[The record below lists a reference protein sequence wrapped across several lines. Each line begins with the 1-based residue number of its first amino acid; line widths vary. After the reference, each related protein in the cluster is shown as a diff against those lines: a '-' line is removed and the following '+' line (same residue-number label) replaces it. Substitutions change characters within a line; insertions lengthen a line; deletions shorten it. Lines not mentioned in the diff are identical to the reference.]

1 MRYALLGSL
10 KVWDDTGAEI
20 SVPAGKQCSVLAALL
35 LRPGQVVG
43 FDALVAVLWGDRPPA
58 SARSG
63 LATYVSRLRTA
74 LGAGAGVGAAG
85 AASRVRYE
93 GRGYLFAP
101 EPSDEIDYVRAA
113 ELEGRARAAAEEG
126 RWAAVG
132 EAAAQA
138 LALWHGEALADL
150 ESDVLRAEFLPYLE
164 ELRIRLETLQIDA
177 HLAQGEFDAILPTL
191 RALSG
196 SHPLNEPFHE
206 RNFLALYG
214 AGRHADA
221 QEWYRRVRTR
231 LREELGTEPSPL
243 LRRFYNQ
250 TLRGVDAGDLIA
262 ELLAPRR
269 PFRVVDSSSEGG
281 APATFGAAAA
291 SGTPAASGASAGSSG
306 PAGSANPANP
316 PVPAG
321 TPASGASEAAPPPP
335 VPSLSDSGQF
345 SMLPPL
351 GHQLPPAPRRFV
363 GRTAE
368 LTAITEAMAGNHPP
382 DLAGLTLLVGMAGI
396 GKTALALT
404 WAHQAAATFPDGRLY
419 VDLKGFAERGAP
431 MAADEAV
438 RVLLDCLGVPDHLL
452 PATADGRLALYRAV
466 ISEKRAL
473 IVLDNVRHADQV
485 RPLLPPSGPA
495 QLLATSRNA
504 LASLVTIDFAR
515 TVSLQPLSASESR
528 DLLNLRLGPE
538 RTSGREQAV
547 AAIAEHCAH
556 LPLALVVAAGRACVQ
571 PDIPLEDLAE
581 QLGAVGGGLGALDGG
596 DAAVSVRTVLSWSY
610 RQLTPCA
617 ARLYRLL
624 ALHPGPDIP
633 VTAAASLLGVSPVET
648 HAALVELV
656 AMNMSS
662 VDGRGRYRRHSL
674 LEAFAAER
682 LAAEEDEEARAE
694 AFRRLVDHYLHTVV
708 QVNMLHATT
717 GLPTPEDLAPAPPGT
732 LVSVIEDSA
741 GGIAWFDAE
750 EEVLAALLLDL
761 AAAGLDV
768 EVWQLACAR
777 SIGMARN
784 ARWEEDIAA
793 ARLALSATRRLGDR
807 VAEAHVH
814 RIFGRDLPR
823 IGDPEG
829 GMHHLD
835 RALELYDEAGH
846 AAGAAE
852 TKRTMANV
860 RFLQGDVAATLP
872 LLRDFLDHVEATG
885 ELHAQAQGLNSLGW
899 SYAHLG
905 RLAEALA
912 CCRRAL
918 HLKLA
923 TGRHEHIGVLWDS
936 LGYIHHR
943 LGDLEESVS
952 CYRRA
957 IEACVAEGDDNQK
970 ALAAMRL
977 GDVLNDLGDSTAAG
991 ASWHEALDAFED
1003 LRRPEAD
1010 LVRQRLG
1017 SIPRQRA
1024 GSA

>member
-1 MRYALLGSL
+1 MRYALLGSV

-43 FDALVAVLWGDRPPA
+43 FDTLVAALWGDRPPA

-63 LATYVSRLRTA
+63 LATYVSRLRTV
-74 LGAGAGVGAAG
+74 LGGG
-85 AASRVRYE
+85 ASRVRYE

-101 EPSDEIDYVRAA
+101 EPGDEIDHVRAA
-113 ELEGRARAAAEEG
+113 ELESRARVAAEEA
-126 RWAAVG
+126 RWAEAG
-132 EAAAQA
+132 EAAARA
-138 LALWHGEALADL
+138 LLMWRGEALADL
-150 ESDVLRAEFLPYLE
+150 ESDGIRDEFLPYLE
-164 ELRIRLETLQIDA
+164 ELRIRLEMLRIDA
-177 HLAQGEFDAILPTL
+177 HLARGEFDAILPTL

-206 RNFLALYG
+206 RHFLALYG

-221 QEWYRRVRTR
+221 QEWYRQVRTR

-243 LRRFYNQ
+243 LRSFYNQ
-250 TLRGVDAGDLIA
+250 TLRGVDAGDLIG
-262 ELLAPRR
+262 ELLTPRR
-269 PFRVVDSSSEGG
+269 PFRLVDNVSEGS
-281 APATFGAAAA
+281 ASPSTPSPPHPSSPATFGASTVSNAAA
-291 SGTPAASGASAGSSG
+291 ADGTGLGGSGGSPQGALPSSI
-306 PAGSANPANP
+306 
-316 PVPAG
+316 
-321 TPASGASEAAPPPP
+321 
-335 VPSLSDSGQF
+335 SDSGLW
-345 SMLPPL
+345 SVLPTL
-351 GHQLPPAPRRFV
+351 EHQLPPAPRRFV
-363 GRTAE
+363 GRSAE
-368 LTAITEAMAGNHPP
+368 LAALTEAMTGNHPP
-382 DLAGLTLLVGMAGI
+382 ELAGLTLLVGMAGI

-404 WAHQAAATFPDGRLY
+404 WAHRATAEFPDGRLY
-419 VDLKGFAERGAP
+419 LDLKGFAERGAP

-438 RVLLDCLGVPDHLL
+438 RTLLDCLGVPDHLL

-466 ISEKRAL
+466 ISDKRAL
-473 IVLDNVRHADQV
+473 IILDNVRHADQV
-485 RPLLPPSGPA
+485 RPLLPPAGPA

-504 LASLVTIDFAR
+504 LASLVTIDLAR
-515 TVSLQPLSASESR
+515 TVELLPLPASESR
-528 DLLNLRLGPE
+528 ELLNLRLGPE
-538 RTSGREQAV
+538 RTSGREEAV

-556 LPLALVVAAGRACVQ
+556 LPLALVVAAGRAWVR
-571 PDIPLEDLAE
+571 PEVPLEDLAE
-581 QLGAVGGGLGALDGG
+581 QLGAVDGGLGALDGG

-610 RQLTPCA
+610 RQLSTCA

-624 ALHPGPDIP
+624 ALHPGPDIS
-633 VTAAASLLGVSPVET
+633 VVAAASLAALPQVEA

-656 AMNMSS
+656 AMNMAS

-682 LAAEEDEEARAE
+682 LAAEEEDAARGEAY
-694 AFRRLVDHYLHTVV
+694 RRLVDHYLRTVV
-708 QVNMLHATT
+708 HVNMLHATT
-717 GLPTPEDLAPAPPGT
+717 GLPAPEDLAPSPPGSLT
-732 LVSVIEDSA
+732 IVVDDSA
-741 GGIAWFDAE
+741 GGIAWFDSE
-750 EEVLAALLLDL
+750 REVLAALLLDL
-761 AAAGLDV
+761 SAAGMDT

-814 RIFGRDLPR
+814 RMFGRDLPR

-835 RALELYDEAGH
+835 RALELYLEAGH

-860 RFLQGDVAATLP
+860 RFLQGEVAETLP
-872 LLRDFLDHVEATG
+872 LLRDFLNHVEATG

-943 LGDLEESVS
+943 MGDLEESVS

-957 IEACVAEGDDNQK
+957 VDACVAEGDDNQM

-977 GDVLNDLGDSTAAG
+977 GDVLNDLGDTGAARV
-991 ASWHEALDAFED
+991 SWGEALSAFEE
-1003 LRRPEAD
+1003 LRRPEAE

-1017 SIPRQRA
+1017 AIPRQRA

>member
-10 KVWDDTGAEI
+10 KIWDDTGAEI

-74 LGAGAGVGAAG
+74 LAAGAGVGPAG

-101 EPSDEIDYVRAA
+101 EPGDEIDHVRAA

-126 RWAAVG
+126 RWAEVG
-132 EAAAQA
+132 EAAARA
-138 LALWHGEALADL
+138 LALWRGEALADL
-150 ESDVLRAEFLPYLE
+150 ESDGLRAEFLPYLE
-164 ELRIRLETLQIDA
+164 ELRIRLEMLRIDA
-177 HLAQGEFDAILPTL
+177 HLARGDFDAILPTL

-221 QEWYRRVRTR
+221 QEWYRRVRAR

-250 TLRGVDAGDLIA
+250 TLRGVDAGELIA

-269 PFRVVDSSSEGG
+269 PFRVVDSGSEGG
-281 APATFGAAAA
+281 SAAGSAPATFCATAAPGA
-291 SGTPAASGASAGSSG
+291 SSG
-306 PAGSANPANP
+306 PAGPANPA
-316 PVPAG
+316 VPAG
-321 TPASGASEAAPPPP
+321 TPPAAGPPVPGTPDTATPPP
-335 VPSLSDSGQF
+335 PSLSDSGQF
-345 SMLPPL
+345 SALLPL

-368 LTAITEAMAGNHPP
+368 LAALTEAMAGNHPP

-404 WAHQAAATFPDGRLY
+404 WAHQAAESFPDGRLY
-419 VDLKGFAERGAP
+419 LDLKGFAERGAP
-431 MAADEAV
+431 MTADEAV

-466 ISEKRAL
+466 ISEKRVL
-473 IVLDNVRHADQV
+473 IILDNVRHADQV
-485 RPLLPPSGPA
+485 RPLLPPAGPA

-504 LASLVTIDFAR
+504 LASLATIDFAR
-515 TVSLQPLSASESR
+515 TVALQPLSASESR

-538 RTSGREQAV
+538 RTSGREEAV

-556 LPLALVVAAGRACVQ
+556 LPLALVVAAGRAWVR

-656 AMNMSS
+656 AMNMAS

-682 LAAEEDEEARAE
+682 LAAEEDEQSRGE
-694 AFRRLVDHYLHTVV
+694 AFRRLVDHYLRTVV
-708 QVNMLHATT
+708 HVNMLHATT
-717 GLPTPEDLAPAPPGT
+717 GLPTPEELAPAPPGA
-732 LVSVIEDSA
+732 LVTVVEDSA

-761 AAAGLDV
+761 AAAGMDV

-835 RALELYDEAGH
+835 RALELYEEAGH

-957 IEACVAEGDDNQK
+957 LEACLAEGDDNQR

-977 GDVLNDLGDSTAAG
+977 GDVLNDLGDHPAAR
-991 ASWHEALDAFED
+991 ASWREALTAFEE

-1017 SIPRQRA
+1017 AIPRQRA

>member
-43 FDALVAVLWGDRPPA
+43 FDTLVAALWGDRPPA

-63 LATYVSRLRTA
+63 LATYVSRLRTV
-74 LGAGAGVGAAG
+74 LGGGAA
-85 AASRVRYE
+85 RVRYE

-101 EPSDEIDYVRAA
+101 EPGDEIDHVRAA
-113 ELEGRARAAAEEG
+113 ELESQARVAAEEA
-126 RWAAVG
+126 RWAEAG
-132 EAAAQA
+132 EAAARA
-138 LALWHGEALADL
+138 LQMWRGEALADL
-150 ESDVLRAEFLPYLE
+150 ESDGIRGEFLPYLE
-164 ELRIRLETLQIDA
+164 ELRIRLEMLRIDA
-177 HLAQGEFDAILPTL
+177 HLARGEFDAILPTL

-221 QEWYRRVRTR
+221 QEWYRQVRIR

-250 TLRGVDAGDLIA
+250 TLRGVDAGDLIG
-262 ELLAPRR
+262 ELLTPRR
-269 PFRVVDSSSEGG
+269 PFRLVDSVSEEGSASSP
-281 APATFGAAAA
+281 APSPSASSSPATFGASTVSNASAAA
-291 SGTPAASGASAGSSG
+291 
-306 PAGSANPANP
+306 
-316 PVPAG
+316 AG
-321 TPASGASEAAPPPP
+321 TGADGSTQTAL
-335 VPSLSDSGQF
+335 PSSISDSGLW
-345 SMLPPL
+345 SVLPTL
-351 GHQLPPAPRRFV
+351 EHQLPPAPRRFV
-363 GRTAE
+363 GRSAE
-368 LTAITEAMAGNHPP
+368 LAALTEAMTGNHPP
-382 DLAGLTLLVGMAGI
+382 ELSGLTLLVGMAGI

-404 WAHQAAATFPDGRLY
+404 WAHRATAEFPDGRLY
-419 VDLKGFAERGAP
+419 LDLKGFAERGAP

-438 RVLLDCLGVPDHLL
+438 RTLLDCLGVPDHLL
-452 PATADGRLALYRAV
+452 PATADGRIALYRAV
-466 ISEKRAL
+466 ISDKRAL
-473 IVLDNVRHADQV
+473 IILDNVRHADQV
-485 RPLLPPSGPA
+485 RPLLPPAGPA

-504 LASLVTIDFAR
+504 LASLVTIDLAR
-515 TVSLQPLSASESR
+515 TVALQPLPASESR
-528 DLLNLRLGPE
+528 ELLNLRLGPE
-538 RTSGREQAV
+538 RTSGREEAV

-556 LPLALVVAAGRACVQ
+556 LPLALVVAAGRAWVR
-571 PDIPLEDLAE
+571 PEVPLEDLAE
-581 QLGAVGGGLGALDGG
+581 QLGAVDGGLGALDGG

-610 RQLTPCA
+610 RQLSTCA

-624 ALHPGPDIP
+624 ALHPGADIA
-633 VTAAASLLGVSPVET
+633 VVAAASLAGLPPVEA

-656 AMNMSS
+656 AMNMAS

-682 LAAEEDEEARAE
+682 LAAEEDETARGQAY
-694 AFRRLVDHYLHTVV
+694 RRMVDHYLRTVV
-708 QVNMLHATT
+708 HVNMIHATT
-717 GLPTPEDLAPAPPGT
+717 GLPTPEDLAPAPPGA
-732 LVSVIEDSA
+732 LAVVVEDSA
-741 GGIAWFDAE
+741 DGIAWFDSE
-750 EEVLAALLLDL
+750 REVLAALLLDL
-761 AAAGLDV
+761 AAAGMDA

-814 RIFGRDLPR
+814 RMFGRDLPR

-829 GMHHLD
+829 GMQHLD
-835 RALELYDEAGH
+835 RALELYREAGH

-860 RFLQGDVAATLP
+860 RFLQGEVAETLP

-943 LGDLEESVS
+943 MGDLEESVS

-957 IEACVAEGDDNQK
+957 VDACVAEGDDNQM

-977 GDVLNDLGDSTAAG
+977 GDVLNDLGDTTAARV
-991 ASWHEALDAFED
+991 SWGEALSAFEE
-1003 LRRPEAD
+1003 LRRPEAE

-1017 SIPRQRA
+1017 AIPRQRA

>member
-43 FDALVAVLWGDRPPA
+43 FDTLVATLWGDRPPA

-63 LATYVSRLRTA
+63 LATYVSRLRTV
-74 LGAGAGVGAAG
+74 LGTG

-101 EPSDEIDYVRAA
+101 EPGDEIDHVRAA
-113 ELEGRARAAAEEG
+113 ELEGTARAAADEG
-126 RWAAVG
+126 RWADAG
-132 EAAAQA
+132 RAATDA
-138 LALWHGEALADL
+138 LGMWRGEALADL
-150 ESDVLRAEFLPYLE
+150 ESDSLRAEFLPYLE
-164 ELRIRLETLQIDA
+164 ELRLRLEQLRIDA
-177 HLAQGEFDAILPTL
+177 YLARGEFHAILPTL

-196 SHPLNEPFHE
+196 SHPMNEPFHE

-221 QEWYRRVRTR
+221 QEWYRQVRIR

-250 TLRGVDAGDLIA
+250 TLRGVDATELVE
-262 ELLAPRR
+262 ELLGPRR
-269 PFRVVDSSSEGG
+269 PHRPDRPLDSG
-281 APATFGAAAA
+281 
-291 SGTPAASGASAGSSG
+291 SGTGPVPSGSSGASGASGSSVPSG
-306 PAGSANPANP
+306 P
-316 PVPAG
+316 PVPP
-321 TPASGASEAAPPPP
+321 TPSSAPGALGASDPAAPSSLSESGQWA
-335 VPSLSDSGQF
+335 VLPSLGY
-345 SMLPPL
+345 
-351 GHQLPPAPRRFV
+351 QLPPAPRRFV
-363 GRTAE
+363 GRSTE
-368 LTAITEAMAGNHPP
+368 LAALTEAMVGNHPP
-382 DLAGLTLLVGMAGI
+382 ELSGLTILVGMAGI

-404 WAHQAAATFPDGRLY
+404 WAHRSAAAFPDGRLY
-419 VDLKGFAERGAP
+419 LDLKGFAERGVP

-438 RVLLDCLGVPDHLL
+438 RTLLDCLGVPDHLL
-452 PATADGRLALYRAV
+452 PATAAGRIAMYRGV
-466 ISEKRAL
+466 IAGKRVL
-473 IVLDNVRHADQV
+473 IILDNVRHADQV

-515 TVSLQPLSASESR
+515 TVALQPLSALESR
-528 DLLNLRLGPE
+528 ELLNVRLGPE
-538 RTSGREQAV
+538 RTSGREDAV

-556 LPLALVVAAGRACVQ
+556 LPLALVVAAGRAWVR
-571 PDIPLEDLAE
+571 PDVPLEDLAE
-581 QLGAVGGGLGALDGG
+581 QLGAVDGGLGALDGG

-610 RQLTPCA
+610 RQLSAGA

-624 ALHPGPDIP
+624 ALHPGPDVAVP
-633 VTAAASLLGVSPVET
+633 AAASLAAVAPVEA

-656 AMNMSS
+656 AMNMAS

-682 LAAEEDEEARAE
+682 LAAEESEEVRGAAY
-694 AFRRLVDHYLHTVV
+694 RRLVDHYLRALVH
-708 QVNMLHATT
+708 VNMFHATT
-717 GLPTPEDLAPAPPGT
+717 GLPTPDDLDPAPPGVQAT
-732 LVSVIEDSA
+732 VVDDSA
-741 GGIAWFDAE
+741 GGIVWFDAE
-750 EEVLAALLLDL
+750 REVLAALLLDL
-761 AAAGLDV
+761 AANGMDI

-793 ARLALSATRRLGDR
+793 ARLALAATRRLGDR

-814 RIFGRDLPR
+814 RMFGRDLPR

-829 GMHHLD
+829 GMQHLD

-846 AAGAAE
+846 AGGAAE
-852 TKRTMANV
+852 TKRTIANV
-860 RFLQGDVAATLP
+860 RFLQGDVVATLP

-905 RLAEALA
+905 RLPEALA

-943 LGDLEESVS
+943 LGDYEESVT

-957 IEACVAEGDDNQK
+957 IEACLSEGDDNQS

-977 GDVLNDLGDSTAAG
+977 GDVLSDLGDHVAARV
-991 ASWHEALDAFED
+991 SWREALNAFEE
-1003 LRRPEAD
+1003 LRRPEAE
-1010 LVRQRLG
+1010 LVRQRLAA
-1017 SIPRQRA
+1017 IPRQRA